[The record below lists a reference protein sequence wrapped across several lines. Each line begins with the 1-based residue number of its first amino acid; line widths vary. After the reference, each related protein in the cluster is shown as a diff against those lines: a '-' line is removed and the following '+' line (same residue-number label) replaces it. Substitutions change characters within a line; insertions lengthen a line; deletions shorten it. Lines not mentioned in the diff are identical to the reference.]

1 MLVEARRMREVLT
14 PVSPVVGEMIRAS
27 PGTISLGQGV
37 VSYPPPPQA
46 TEEIMRFL
54 AAADNHKYKH
64 VQGIP
69 ELIDLLST
77 KLHVENGIVLGA
89 DRRVVVTAGGNMAFL
104 NAILAIADEGDE
116 IILLSPYYFNHHMAI
131 RMSGCRPVPVQ
142 TDSFYQPDPEAIQS
156 AVTRR
161 TRAVVTVSPNNPTG
175 AVYAPSLL
183 AAVNELCAR
192 NGIFHIHDEAYEY
205 FVYGNARHVSPGS
218 LPGAEGHTISL
229 FSLSKAYGFASWRI
243 GYMVIPQ
250 SLEAAVNKA
259 QDTNVICPPVI
270 SQYAA
275 CGALRAGREFC
286 RPKIDGLATTRQ
298 LVRAE
303 LDTLGDVC
311 LIPPADGAFYFLVK
325 VHTSLKSMPLVE
337 RLVSEY
343 RVAAMPGSAFGI
355 EDCCAIRVS
364 YGALEP
370 STVAEGM
377 GRLARGLRAIARSGS
392 RGG

>member
-1 MLVEARRMREVLT
+1 
-14 PVSPVVGEMIRAS
+14 
-27 PGTISLGQGV
+27 
-37 VSYPPPPQA
+37 
-46 TEEIMRFL
+46 
-54 AAADNHKYKH
+54 
-64 VQGIP
+64 
-69 ELIDLLST
+69 
-77 KLHVENGIVLGA
+77 
-89 DRRVVVTAGGNMAFL
+89 
-104 NAILAIADEGDE
+104 
-116 IILLSPYYFNHHMAI
+116 
-131 RMSGCRPVPVQ
+131 
-142 TDSFYQPDPEAIQS
+142 
-156 AVTRR
+156 
-161 TRAVVTVSPNNPTG
+161 VVTVSPNNPTG

-183 AAVNELCAR
+183 GAVNELCAR
-192 NGIFHIHDEAYEY
+192 HGIFHIHDEAYEY
-205 FVYGNARHVSPGS
+205 FVYGKAKHVSPGS

-243 GYMVIPQ
+243 GYMVIPRA
-250 SLEAAVNKA
+250 LEAAVNKA

-286 RPKIDGLATTRQ
+286 RSRIEELATTRQ

-311 LIPPADGAFYFLVK
+311 EIPPADGAFYFLVK

-337 RLVSEY
+337 RLVSEF

-377 GRLARGLRAIARSGS
+377 GRLVRGLRAIARPGS
-392 RGG
+392 RGSG